1 MNEFKKY
8 FELMKNTRTFYND
21 CIIKNLEKNSEPLT
35 EIFNAKCFETVFEKD
50 IIQFFEENDFN
61 LKFLENFN
69 SIQFEKDFFNFLENE
84 PNIKAITVENFKFY
98 FDTKF
103 FNEKDFQPII
113 QEKLNEIKIENP
125 KTFKEILENPNNFTS
140 NNEDD
145 FPF

>member
-35 EIFNAKCFETVFEKD
+35 EIFSAKCFETVFEKD
-50 IIQFFEENDFN
+50 IIQFFEENDFE